1 MDNIKTRLQ
10 TQSIKS
16 SCEKI
21 ECITQELEKQ
31 MNSSSSKINEF
42 KSLNENSK
50 KNLAGASAHK
60 DVLVAEVKYKNIFS
74 TVKAIYT
81 ESGFVKGFF
90 RGLTP
95 RILSNSPS
103 CAISWGTYEIVK
115 HFLSDK
121 FSSNNNVKKN
131 KK

>member
-21 ECITQELEKQ
+21 ECITQELDKQ
-31 MNSSSSKINEF
+31 LNKSKLNEF
-42 KSLNENSK
+42 NNLNENAK
-50 KNLAGASAHK
+50 KTLGASAPK
-60 DVLVAEVKYKNIFS
+60 DTLVAEIKYKNIFS
-74 TVKAIYT
+74 TMRAIHQ
-81 ESGFVKGFF
+81 ENGFLKGFF
-90 RGLTP
+90 KGLTP

-115 HFLSDK
+115 HFLSNK
-121 FSSNNNVKKN
+121 FSIKDN

>member
-21 ECITQELEKQ
+21 ECITQELDKQ
-31 MNSSSSKINEF
+31 LNSKKINEF
-42 KSLNENSK
+42 TSLNENTN
-50 KNLAGASAHK
+50 KNLNAAAGK
-60 DVLVAEVKYKNIFS
+60 DSLVAEIKYKNIFS
-74 TVKAIYT
+74 TMRAINQ

-103 CAISWGTYEIVK
+103 CAISWGTYEVVK
-115 HFLSDK
+115 HFLTQK
-121 FSSNNNVKKN
+121 FNLNKKN
-131 KK
+131 

>member
-21 ECITQELEKQ
+21 ECITQELDKQ
-31 MNSSSSKINEF
+31 LNSSKINEF
-42 KSLNENSK
+42 NNLNESMK
-50 KNLAGASAHK
+50 KNLGTSAQK
-60 DVLVAEVKYKNIFS
+60 DTLVAEIKYRDIFS
-74 TVKAIYT
+74 TMRAIYT
-81 ESGFVKGFF
+81 ENGFAKGFF

-115 HFLSDK
+115 HFLTNK
-121 FSSNNNVKKN
+121 FSLSNNKN
-131 KK
+131 